1 MELEEA
7 LQAGNIVVIDDMVGI
22 IMSNNMIYYNK
33 SCFDSVGGFKEHF
46 DTYFDTYE
54 EFYIYKVCSDTTI
67 DITEL
72 LESGV
77 VYMKYNLEC
86 FEKVFEHKKLTL
98 ENIEYNKEYRAKDK
112 CNNDLIIKKINMMER
127 DYMIFLICNDGI
139 YLDESV
145 ERIDKCIDIKDIK
158 EIKVGV

>member
-1 MELEEA
+1 MKLEEA

-33 SCFDSVGGFKEHF
+33 SCFDSVGVFKEHF
-46 DTYFDTYE
+46 DTHE
-54 EFYIYKVCSDTTI
+54 EFYIYKVCSDTII

-98 ENIEYNKEYRAKDK
+98 ENIEYNKEYTAKDEY
-112 CNNDLIIKKINMMER
+112 NNGLVIKKINMMEG
-127 DYMIFLICNDGI
+127 DYIISLREDNGL
-139 YLDESV
+139 YLDEYI
-145 ERIDKCIDIKDIK
+145 ERIDKWTDIKDIK
-158 EIKVGV
+158 EIKIDV

>member
-22 IMSNNMIYYNK
+22 IMSNNMIYYNDG
-33 SCFDSVGGFKEHF
+33 SFDGVENLKENL
-46 DTYFDTYE
+46 DIYE

-139 YLDESV
+139 YLDEYV
-145 ERIDKCIDIKDIK
+145 ERIDKWTDIKNIE
-158 EIKVGV
+158 EIEVDV

>member
-33 SCFDSVGGFKEHF
+33 NCFDMVGNFKEHF
-46 DTYFDTYE
+46 DTHE
-54 EFYIYKVCSDTTI
+54 EFYIYKVCSDTII

-98 ENIEYNKEYRAKDK
+98 ENIEYNKEYTAKDEY
-112 CNNDLIIKKINMMER
+112 NNGLVIKKINMMEG
-127 DYMIFLICNDGI
+127 DYIISLREDNGL
-139 YLDESV
+139 YLDEYI
-145 ERIDKCIDIKDIK
+145 ERIDKWTDIKDIK
-158 EIKVGV
+158 EIKIDV

>member
-22 IMSNNMIYYNK
+22 IMSNNMIYYNDG
-33 SCFDSVGGFKEHF
+33 SFDGVENLKEHF
-46 DTYFDTYE
+46 DTHE

-98 ENIEYNKEYRAKDK
+98 ENIEYNKEYRAKNK
-112 CNNDLIIKKINMMER
+112 YGDLVIKKINMMKG
-127 DYMIFLICNDGI
+127 DYVISLREDNGL
-139 YLDESV
+139 YLDEYI
-145 ERIDKCIDIKDIK
+145 ERIDRWTDIKDIK
-158 EIKVGV
+158 EIKVDV